1 MPNNRSSEFHVADTP
16 DGLPKIKGL
25 KRRGLMLVLSSPSG
39 AGKTTMSRSLLEI
52 DEDVTLSISY
62 TTRPQRPGEV
72 DGKHYHF
79 VSIPEFEK
87 MAEDGAFLE
96 HANYAGNWY
105 GTPRQPVM
113 DALAKGL
120 DVLFDIDWQGTQ
132 QIAEQARDDLVTVF
146 VFPPTWDELERRLR
160 MRAQD
165 TEEVIQRRLLEAH
178 NEITHY
184 YGYDYVIINRD
195 IEDSMFKLRTVLG
208 AERMRRQRLTGLS
221 DFVRRLNKGENTRV
235 D

>member
-1 MPNNRSSEFHVADTP
+1 MPTQHHSEFHVANTP
-16 DGLPKIKGL
+16 PDLPKIKGL

-39 AGKTTMSRSLLEI
+39 AGKTTMSRRLLEI
-52 DEDVTLSISY
+52 DEDVTLSVSY
-62 TTRPQRPGEV
+62 TTRPQRSGEV
-72 DGKHYHF
+72 HGKHYFF
-79 VSIPEFEK
+79 VSVAEFDK
-87 MAEDGAFLE
+87 LAEEGTFLE
-96 HANYAGNWY
+96 YAKYADNWY

-113 DALAKGL
+113 DALAKGR

-146 VFPPTWDELERRLR
+146 VFPPTWEELERRLR

-184 YGYDYVIINRD
+184 YGYDYVVINRD
-195 IEDSMFKLRTVLG
+195 IDDSMFKLRTVLG

-221 DFVRRLNKGENTRV
+221 DFVRRLNKG
-235 D
+235 